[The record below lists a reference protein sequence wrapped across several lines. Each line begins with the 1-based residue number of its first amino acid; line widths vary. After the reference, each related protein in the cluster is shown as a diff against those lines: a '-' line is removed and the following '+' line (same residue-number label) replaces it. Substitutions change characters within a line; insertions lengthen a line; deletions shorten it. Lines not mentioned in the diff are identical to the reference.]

1 MFTELFWIEGPWPG
15 RLAISPRP
23 RGGDWLEEEMKAWR
37 QAGVDAVV
45 SLLTPEEA
53 ADLSLEQERSH
64 SEANGIEFYSLPIAD
79 RSVPASDR
87 DAAQLIGKLDAALSH
102 GKKVAIHCRQGIGRS
117 ALIAAGLLIEQGLS
131 PEEAIQRVSRARHA
145 PTPETPEQRAWI
157 DSFAATLDQSR

>member
-1 MFTELFWIEGPWPG
+1 MFTELFWIDGPWPG

-37 QAGVDAVV
+37 RAGIDAVV

-53 ADLSLEQERSH
+53 ADLNLEQEQLH

-87 DAAQLIGKLDAALSH
+87 DAAQLIGKLDAALGR
-102 GKKVAIHCRQGIGRS
+102 GKRVAVHCRQGIGRS
-117 ALIAAGLLIEQGLS
+117 ALIAAGLLIEQGFS
-131 PEEAIQRVSRARHA
+131 PEEAIHRVSRARHA
-145 PTPETPEQRAWI
+145 VTPETPEQRAWI
-157 DSFAATLDQSR
+157 DSFAATLRQSH